1 MKIIEEDVEEA
12 QWVVVKALQEVVVV
26 AVEYIQAEAEA
37 EAEDVDRDQLRLED
51 PSDGRLPDVD
61 QGAIFFPS

>member
-37 EAEDVDRDQLRLED
+37 EDVDRDQLRLED

>member
-1 MKIIEEDVEEA
+1 MEEA
-12 QWVVVKALQEVVVV
+12 QWVVVKALQEVV
-26 AVEYIQAEAEA
+26 AVEYIQAEA

>member
-1 MKIIEEDVEEA
+1 MEEA
-12 QWVVVKALQEVVVV
+12 QWVVVKALQEVV

-61 QGAIFFPS
+61 QGAIFFPSLTTTFLDI